1 MASIGDH
8 PDEGEASQVSR
19 IRALPHMAEAAWD
32 INKWLFLLTA
42 AALLYLVV
50 PPLFFIFST
59 SLISDRGPNAG
70 ALTFEHYR
78 SIIGS
83 LAQFWTLIWNS
94 LIFSLGSAAGALLFG
109 TVLAWLAE
117 RSDAPFRNVAYVSA
131 FISFGI
137 PGIIKVIGWILLLG
151 PKAGLI
157 NVAARELAGI
167 FPIFNLFSMP
177 GMILVEALVWT
188 PVVFLLMA
196 APFRALDPSL
206 EDAAVVS
213 GSNGWQ
219 AFRRVTLPLALP
231 SVLAVLILTFV
242 RSLEAFEIP
251 ALVGL
256 PAGIEVLTTKIY
268 LQIRS
273 GLLPRYGEAS
283 AYSILLMGLV
293 AVVLVFYH
301 KVTGETYKFTT
312 VTGKGYRPRRVE
324 LGSWRWLGGFLL
336 LALPV
341 VQVLPLMALIWS
353 SLLPYLQPPSGEAF
367 ARLSF
372 NNYLSAFNDGS
383 IVWAILN
390 SLMVSLSAATATV
403 LLTFLV
409 AWLVVRTNFSARR
422 LLDQMATVPLVFPG
436 LVMGVAVLKT
446 YLTLPVP
453 VYGTI
458 WIIVL
463 AFLAR
468 YLPYGVR
475 FNYAGLLSIHR
486 ELEESSATCG
496 GSWGQTT
503 RKILIPLML
512 PSLFAGWIYIFL
524 ITIRE
529 LSLALLLYSPGSQVI
544 SVTIWEL
551 WDNGRVGELAAFSLV
566 ITAGTVLLA
575 VIFQRLA
582 QRHSLSSID

>member
-1 MASIGDH
+1 MNRNRTLSLG
-8 PDEGEASQVSR
+8 V
-19 IRALPHMAEAAWD
+19 RALPHWPEAAKD
-32 INKWLFLLTA
+32 KPTWLLLLTS
-42 AALLYLVV
+42 AALFYLVF

-59 SLISDRGPNAG
+59 SLISERGPNAG
-70 ALTFEHYR
+70 ALTFEHYL

-83 LAQFWTLIWNS
+83 LSQFWTLIWNS
-94 LIFSLGSAAGALLFG
+94 LFFSLGSAAGALLFG

-117 RSDAPFRNVAYVSA
+117 RSDAPFRSVAYVSA

-151 PKAGLI
+151 PEAGLI
-157 NVAARELAGI
+157 NVAVRDLTGI
-167 FPIFNLFSMP
+167 FPIFNLFSMS
-177 GMILVEALVWT
+177 GMIMVEALVWT

-196 APFRALDPSL
+196 TPFRSLDPSL
-206 EDAAVVS
+206 EDAALVS
-213 GSNGWQ
+213 GSNNWQ

-251 ALVGL
+251 ALIGL

-268 LQIRS
+268 LQIRT
-273 GLLPRYGEAS
+273 GFLPRYGEAS
-283 AYSILLMGLV
+283 AYSIFLMGLV

-301 KVTGETYKFTT
+301 KVTGQTDKFTT
-312 VTGKGYRPRRVE
+312 VTGKGYHPRRVE
-324 LGSWRWLGGFLL
+324 LRRWRWLGGLL
-336 LALPV
+336 LLT
-341 VQVLPLMALIWS
+341 LPLVQILPLTALIWS
-353 SLLPYLQPPSGEAF
+353 SLLPYLQPPSSKAF
-367 ARLSF
+367 AQLSF
-372 NNYLSAFNDGS
+372 NNYLNAFSDGS

-403 LLTFLV
+403 LLTFVV
-409 AWLVVRTNFSARR
+409 AWLVVRTNISTRWV
-422 LLDQMATVPLVFPG
+422 LDQVATVPLVFPG
-436 LVMGVAVLKT
+436 LVMGVAVLKM
-446 YLTLPVP
+446 YLTLPIP

-475 FNYAGLLSIHR
+475 FSYAGLLSIHR

-496 GSWGQTT
+496 GSWGQTA
-503 RKILIPLML
+503 RKILFPLML

-551 WDNGRVGELAAFSLV
+551 WNNGRVGDLAAFSLV

-575 VIFQRLA
+575 VIFQRLS
-582 QRHSLSSID
+582 QQHSLQV